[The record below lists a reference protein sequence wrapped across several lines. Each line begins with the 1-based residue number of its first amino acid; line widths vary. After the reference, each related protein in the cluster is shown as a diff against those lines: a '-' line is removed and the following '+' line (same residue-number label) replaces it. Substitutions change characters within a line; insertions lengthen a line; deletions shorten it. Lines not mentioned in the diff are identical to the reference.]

1 LVSSRYSSD
10 PKGDIELAAK
20 AIDRALTLDPDYTLA
35 HYARG
40 HVLLVRD
47 DPDGALGEYQRVIAS
62 NPSDAWSY
70 ARIGLVMLVLGR
82 LEEVAPQIAL
92 AQRLN
97 PLEGLQVGF
106 GHYVAGVAEFLLGH
120 EDAAYNRMRKAVA
133 ANPNMVQ
140 GWAWIAAIDALHG
153 RQDQAMADVNEIRR
167 LRPNLTIRSAERWSE
182 RPVSARVQ
190 AGKLRFVDGLKK
202 AGLPE

>member
-1 LVSSRYSSD
+1 VSSRYSSD

-47 DPDGALGEYQRVIAS
+47 DPDGALGEYRRVIAS

-97 PLEGLQVGF
+97 PLEGLQVAF
-106 GHYVAGVAEFLLGH
+106 GHYVAGVAEFQLGH
-120 EDAAYNRMRKAVA
+120 EEAAYDRMRKAVA

-140 GWAWIAAIDALHG
+140 GWAWIAAIDALQG
-153 RQDQAMADVNEIRR
+153 RQDQAMADVVEIRR
-167 LRPNLTIRSAERWSE
+167 LRPSLTIRSAERWRD
-182 RPVSARVQ
+182 RPTSARVE
-190 AGKLRFVDGLKK
+190 AGKLRFIEGLKR